1 MKVSTLKMHH
11 EHHPMRPTRQIAISF
26 LAVILI
32 GSVLLMLPI
41 CNNTTPT
48 AYLNNLFI
56 ATSATCVTGL
66 VPVVTSEQF
75 NILGQIVIIILIQIG
90 GLGFLTFLNLLLII
104 AAFFGVFQAL
114 MPALGY
120 VLGTTFANKIAA
132 IDHWI
137 AFILLALIGAN
148 MIKEALSSDDDE
160 CQDDSLRLGDL
171 IMLSIATSIDALAVG
186 ITFAFFNVSLLLSV
200 SMIGIITF
208 IICVIGVKVGNVF
221 GEKYKSKAELAGGLI
236 LIVMGAKILIDH
248 LFF

>member
-1 MKVSTLKMHH
+1 MSII
-11 EHHPMRPTRQIAISF
+11 EIA
-26 LAVILI
+26 LI
-32 GSVLLMLPI
+32 GVGLAMDAFAVSI
-41 CNNTTPT
+41 CK
-48 AYLNNLFI
+48 
-56 ATSATCVTGL
+56 GL
-66 VPVVTSEQF
+66 AMRRM
-75 NILGQIVIIILIQIG
+75 NYKKAI
-90 GLGFLTFLNLLLII
+90 II

-208 IICVIGVKVGNVF
+208 IICVIGVKVGNLF

>member
-1 MKVSTLKMHH
+1 MSII
-11 EHHPMRPTRQIAISF
+11 EIA
-26 LAVILI
+26 LI
-32 GSVLLMLPI
+32 GVGLAMDAFAVSI
-41 CNNTTPT
+41 CK
-48 AYLNNLFI
+48 
-56 ATSATCVTGL
+56 GL
-66 VPVVTSEQF
+66 AMRRM
-75 NILGQIVIIILIQIG
+75 NYKKAI
-90 GLGFLTFLNLLLII
+90 II

-137 AFILLALIGAN
+137 AFILLALIGAD

>member
-1 MKVSTLKMHH
+1 MSII
-11 EHHPMRPTRQIAISF
+11 EIA
-26 LAVILI
+26 LI
-32 GSVLLMLPI
+32 GVGLAMDAFAVSI
-41 CNNTTPT
+41 CK
-48 AYLNNLFI
+48 
-56 ATSATCVTGL
+56 GL
-66 VPVVTSEQF
+66 AMRRM
-75 NILGQIVIIILIQIG
+75 NYKKAI
-90 GLGFLTFLNLLLII
+90 II

-120 VLGTTFANKIAA
+120 VLGTTFAKKIAA

-160 CQDDSLRLGDL
+160 CQDDSLRLGDF

>member
-1 MKVSTLKMHH
+1 MSII
-11 EHHPMRPTRQIAISF
+11 EIA
-26 LAVILI
+26 LI
-32 GSVLLMLPI
+32 GVGLAMDAFAVSI
-41 CNNTTPT
+41 CK
-48 AYLNNLFI
+48 
-56 ATSATCVTGL
+56 GL
-66 VPVVTSEQF
+66 AMRRM
-75 NILGQIVIIILIQIG
+75 NYKKAIIIAG
-90 GLGFLTFLNLLLII
+90 
-104 AAFFGVFQAL
+104 FFGVFQAL

>member
-1 MKVSTLKMHH
+1 MSIIEIDIIGVGLAMDAFAVSICKGLA
-11 EHHPMRPTRQIAISF
+11 MRRMNYKKAI
-26 LAVILI
+26 
-32 GSVLLMLPI
+32 
-41 CNNTTPT
+41 
-48 AYLNNLFI
+48 
-56 ATSATCVTGL
+56 
-66 VPVVTSEQF
+66 
-75 NILGQIVIIILIQIG
+75 
-90 GLGFLTFLNLLLII
+90 II

>member
-1 MKVSTLKMHH
+1 MSII
-11 EHHPMRPTRQIAISF
+11 EIA
-26 LAVILI
+26 LI
-32 GSVLLMLPI
+32 GVGLAMDAFAVSI
-41 CNNTTPT
+41 CK
-48 AYLNNLFI
+48 
-56 ATSATCVTGL
+56 GL
-66 VPVVTSEQF
+66 AMRRM
-75 NILGQIVIIILIQIG
+75 NYKKAI
-90 GLGFLTFLNLLLII
+90 II

-186 ITFAFFNVSLLLSV
+186 ITFSFFNVSLLLSV

>member
-1 MKVSTLKMHH
+1 MSII
-11 EHHPMRPTRQIAISF
+11 EIA
-26 LAVILI
+26 LI
-32 GSVLLMLPI
+32 GVGLAMDAFAVSI
-41 CNNTTPT
+41 CK
-48 AYLNNLFI
+48 
-56 ATSATCVTGL
+56 GL
-66 VPVVTSEQF
+66 AMRRM
-75 NILGQIVIIILIQIG
+75 NYKKAI
-90 GLGFLTFLNLLLII
+90 II

-236 LIVMGAKILIDH
+236 LMVMGAKILIDH

>member
-1 MKVSTLKMHH
+1 MSII
-11 EHHPMRPTRQIAISF
+11 EIA
-26 LAVILI
+26 LI
-32 GSVLLMLPI
+32 GVGLAMDAFAVSI
-41 CNNTTPT
+41 CK
-48 AYLNNLFI
+48 
-56 ATSATCVTGL
+56 GL
-66 VPVVTSEQF
+66 AMRRM
-75 NILGQIVIIILIQIG
+75 NYKKDI
-90 GLGFLTFLNLLLII
+90 II